1 MIKEKKQTNKHNE
14 TQKAEAWLCKYL
26 IHLKTDL
33 QKRGIKQYPSPVISE
48 CNLLIPLTA
57 EQTLLKAMKIKL
69 RRPCTAFT
77 TPIRS
82 KQDVNCPLKHDNAT
96 ARRLFCLLSVLL
108 FREHLNWAG

>member
-1 MIKEKKQTNKHNE
+1 M
-14 TQKAEAWLCKYL
+14 
-26 IHLKTDL
+26 
-33 QKRGIKQYPSPVISE
+33 ISE
-48 CNLLIPLTA
+48 CNLPIPLTA

-96 ARRLFCLLSVLL
+96 ARRFVLL
-108 FREHLNWAG
+108 ALHSAVQRALKLGWLNGPDENIHLANMLYK